1 MGSFEYLADG
11 HHVDDAGN
19 LIACTYVD
27 FRDAAER
34 APITTLRKAS
44 PKQYAIPGCG
54 TIRLSKPT
62 WFGGRGEGFA
72 IGPEPGTA
80 AGAADPDA
88 LHCGRHAWICSA
100 SIEPEPEAERAAWR
114 EALPAAYDAVSPI
127 RRPRAFARALGAM
140 VAEQVG
146 PQGRTLMLRSAV
158 NGQVFRTAHRSQ
170 TVYHGAVV
178 YSDDP
183 YRWLDGASSVL
194 EFDLLLLFL
203 ESAAHRARREYRFAV
218 WAQDDSGRDRVDLQV
233 SPALLDAMQNPP
245 RAAAGG
251 IAMSAGVDE
260 RAVIEEV
267 DDHGPP
273 RVQVHVEAP
282 PGFPGTV
289 NPIIA
294 PPRYDAERLPD
305 DLRETAA
312 IRAAAE
318 ALRAAVDQLDAGSSR
333 DAAAAAWFA
342 EPVVRFFCSTYGGGV
357 TGVRVSEDGFI
368 AIRAEIP
375 GDELIAV
382 TIVVGPDG
390 TCACQVNTAR
400 GQVASA
406 SPDTRSLEQVLTS
419 RLAELGVRRQAGAG
433 PRCRRGGR
441 GRRRPNRIR

>member
-1 MGSFEYLADG
+1 MGGVLYLADG

-19 LIACTYVD
+19 LISCVYVD
-27 FRDAAER
+27 FRDAAEWS
-34 APITTLRKAS
+34 PIRSLQKAS
-44 PKQYAIPGCG
+44 SKRRAIPGCG
-54 TIRLSKPT
+54 TVRLSKPT
-62 WFGGRGEGFA
+62 GFGGRGEGFA
-72 IGPEPGTA
+72 IGPEAGTA

-88 LHCGRHAWICSA
+88 LHSGRNARIYAA
-100 SIEPEPEAERAAWR
+100 SIEPETQAEQAAWR
-114 EALPAAYDAVSPI
+114 KALPADCDAVSPI

-158 NGQVFRTAHRSQ
+158 GGQVFRTAHRSQ

-183 YRWLDGASSVL
+183 YRRLESASSVL
-194 EFDLLLLFL
+194 EFNLLLLFL

-218 WAQDDSGRDRVDLQV
+218 WAQDEPGRDQVDLQV

-245 RAAAGG
+245 KAAAGG
-251 IAMSAGVDE
+251 IGMSAAVGE

-282 PGFPGTV
+282 PGSPGTT
-289 NPIIA
+289 NPIIT
-294 PPRYDAERLPD
+294 PTRFDAEHLPD

-312 IRAAAE
+312 IHAAAE

-333 DAAAAAWFA
+333 DAAAAAWRA
-342 EPVVRFFCSTYGGGV
+342 EPVVRFFCSTYGGAV
-357 TGVRVSEDGFI
+357 TGVRVSEDSFI
-368 AIRAEIP
+368 VVKAEVP
-375 GDELIAV
+375 GNELVEV
-382 TIVVGPDG
+382 TIAVGPDG
-390 TCACQVNTAR
+390 TCACKVSTAR

-406 SPDTRSLEQVLTS
+406 SPDPRALEQVLTS
-419 RLAELGVRRQAGAG
+419 RLAELGVRGQADA
-433 PRCRRGGR
+433 GR
-441 GRRRPNRIR
+441 G

>member
-1 MGSFEYLADG
+1 MRGVLYLGDG

-19 LIACTYVD
+19 LISCVHVD
-27 FRDAAER
+27 LRDPAER

-62 WFGGRGEGFA
+62 GFGGGTEGLA
-72 IGPEPGTA
+72 IGPEAGTA
-80 AGAADPDA
+80 AGSADPDA
-88 LHCGRHAWICSA
+88 VHRGRNAWICSA
-100 SIEPEPEAERAAWR
+100 SIEPETKAEQAAWR
-114 EALPAAYDAVSPI
+114 QALPAGCDALSPI

-158 NGQVFRTAHRSQ
+158 GGQVFRTAHRSQ

-178 YSDDP
+178 YSEDP
-183 YRWLDGASSVL
+183 YRRLESASSVL
-194 EFDLLLLFL
+194 EFNLLLLFM
-203 ESAAHRARREYRFAV
+203 ESATHRARREYRFAV
-218 WAQDDSGRDRVDLQV
+218 WAQDEPGRDRVDLQV

-245 RAAAGG
+245 EAAAGG
-251 IAMSAGVDE
+251 ITSAGVGE
-260 RAVIEEV
+260 RAVVEEV

-282 PGFPGTV
+282 PGSLGTI

-294 PPRYDAERLPD
+294 PPRCDAERLPD

-318 ALRAAVDQLDAGSSR
+318 ALRAAVDQLDAESRR
-333 DAAAAAWFA
+333 DAAAAAWRA
-342 EPVVRFFCSTYGGGV
+342 EPVVRFFCSTYGGAV
-357 TGVRVSEDGFI
+357 AGVRVSEDSFI
-368 AIRAEIP
+368 VVSAEIP
-375 GDELIAV
+375 GNELVEV
-382 TIVVGPDG
+382 TIAVGPDG
-390 TCACQVNTAR
+390 TCACRVSTAR

-406 SPDTRSLEQVLTS
+406 SPDTRALEQVLTS
-419 RLAELGVRRQAGAG
+419 RLAELGVRGQAVAD
-433 PRCRRGGR
+433 RG
-441 GRRRPNRIR
+441 